1 MLAIKKCGYK
11 IWGMDNNFYRELWFT
26 LRGLERLF
34 GINRN
39 SLCYRL
45 RRLEE
50 YGAIYPRNHKKVLF
64 RHDEGDRKVVRAINI
79 YDIFATREL
88 ANTYDTIRAKSI
100 VNRCDDI
107 IKWNDDAD
115 YSNVKS
121 RIID

>member
-1 MLAIKKCGYK
+1 MS
-11 IWGMDNNFYRELWFT
+11 MNNNYYRELWFT

-34 GINRN
+34 GVNRN

-45 RRLEE
+45 KRLED

-64 RHDEGDRKVVRAINI
+64 RHNEGNREVARDINI

-88 ANTYDTIRAKSI
+88 ANTYDTIRARSI
-100 VNRCDDI
+100 VDRCDDI
-107 IKWNDDAD
+107 LRWNDDAD

-121 RIID
+121 RVID